1 MLGRLWGVIL
11 LRWHYFV
18 CLPMV
23 VILPVSVLADDTAAA
38 MLRSNGTGVLVNKNA
53 APSSTALFPNDLIET
68 QKDSVARIETSGS
81 TAEIGA
87 ETMVQFDGDE
97 LVLDHGTVSVNT
109 SRGLR
114 VRVGCLTIRPVNNTE
129 WTHYDVADVDG
140 KVTVSALKNDASI
153 DSQSGAAQ
161 QTKQSV
167 RSNRVIVHE
176 GEQKSREEKCGGAD
190 MRKTGTIAGKGG
202 ILNSP
207 LAKGAGLAI
216 TGALTCLGLCHGDDP
231 ISPSGP

>member
-1 MLGRLWGVIL
+1 
-11 LRWHYFV
+11 
-18 CLPMV
+18 MV

-68 QKDSVARIETSGS
+68 QKDAVARIEANGS
-81 TAEIGA
+81 TAEINS

-114 VRVGCLTIRPVNNTE
+114 VRVGCLIVSPVNNTE
-129 WTHYDVADVDG
+129 WTHYDVADMDG

-153 DSQSGAAQ
+153 DSRSGAAQ

-202 ILNSP
+202 ILNST

-216 TGALTCLGLCHGDDP
+216 TGGLTCLGLCHGDDP

>member
-1 MLGRLWGVIL
+1 
-11 LRWHYFV
+11 
-18 CLPMV
+18 MV
-23 VILPVSVLADDTAAA
+23 VILPVSVLADDAAAA

-68 QKDSVARIETSGS
+68 QKDAVARIEASGS
-81 TAEIGA
+81 TAEINS
-87 ETMVQFDGDE
+87 ETMVQFNGDE

-114 VRVGCLTIRPVNNTE
+114 VRVGCLIIRPVNNDE

-153 DSQSGAAQ
+153 DSRSGAAQ
-161 QTKQSV
+161 KAKQSM

-190 MRKTGTIAGKGG
+190 MRKTGTIAGQGG

-207 LAKGAGLAI
+207 SVQRAGLAI
-216 TGALTCLGLCHGDDP
+216 TGVLICLGLCHGDDP
-231 ISPSGP
+231 ISPAVP

>member
-1 MLGRLWGVIL
+1 
-11 LRWHYFV
+11 
-18 CLPMV
+18 
-23 VILPVSVLADDTAAA
+23 VILPVSVLADDNAAA
-38 MLRSNGTGVLVNKNA
+38 MLRSKGTGVLINKNP
-53 APSSTALFPNDLIET
+53 APSSTALFPNSLIET
-68 QKDSVARIETSGS
+68 QKDAVARIEASGS
-81 TAEIGA
+81 TAEINA
-87 ETMVQFDGDE
+87 ETMVQFNGDE

-129 WTHYDVADVDG
+129 WTHYDVTDVDG

-153 DSQSGAAQ
+153 DSQSSAAQ

-190 MRKTGTIAGKGG
+190 MRKTGSIAGKDG
-202 ILNSP
+202 ILNST
-207 LAKGAGLAI
+207 LVQRAGFAI
-216 TGALTCLGLCHGDDP
+216 TGALICLGLCHNDDP

>member
-1 MLGRLWGVIL
+1 
-11 LRWHYFV
+11 
-18 CLPMV
+18 MV

-114 VRVGCLTIRPVNNTE
+114 VRVGCLTIRPVNNAE